1 VVHYKVRNLV
11 GNVEAGEDALG
22 GAAWMEEVISEDL
35 GIDLIIFVVAKD
47 VLLVGSTVIDVIVET
62 WIKLS

>member
-1 VVHYKVRNLV
+1 M
-11 GNVEAGEDALG
+11 EAGEDALG